1 MAQTHQKWES
11 DFGATTPY
19 ILSGLPGLL
28 NDIADGPNSSH
39 AVSVLVGWCKDEAHL
54 RWIEERGLYNV
65 RLGEGV
71 PGAVEIL
78 DPRIV
83 GTRVLAL
90 RNASGAING
99 LWRLQSNQGA
109 KAVLKTKMME
119 SGYPSPNHEQY
130 LVFPVERIPGY
141 EMAEWNLEGLKR
153 IRSVSFDQVESGEPI
168 LLSLAEFLHACMS
181 GAAAKSELESEFSAE
196 TSPAASEF
204 QKTQYETES
213 QMKARLRKEAKK

>member
-1 MAQTHQKWES
+1 
-11 DFGATTPY
+11 
-19 ILSGLPGLL
+19 
-28 NDIADGPNSSH
+28 
-39 AVSVLVGWCKDEAHL
+39 VGWCKDEAHL

-71 PGAVEIL
+71 SGAVEIL

-109 KAVLKTKMME
+109 KAVLKTKMLE

-130 LVFPVERIPGY
+130 LVFPVERVPGY
-141 EMAEWNLEGLKR
+141 EVAEWDLDGLKK
-153 IRSVSFDQVESGEPI
+153 IREESFKPDKGAPV
-168 LLSLAEFLHACMS
+168 LLTLAEFMMACLCGKPS
-181 GAAAKSELESEFSAE
+181 AVFSTE
-196 TSPAASEF
+196 EPPPPEP
-204 QKTQYETES
+204 KKVRYETKRRK
-213 QMKARLRKEAKK
+213 KARQRREAKG